1 MRGEEVAQ
9 AVGDPGTVMP
19 VAVAVAVGVRM
30 RVRVRVVMPCS
41 REVGMFVVLVAHVVP
56 LPVGGA
62 TPAGLGRDGPSG
74 PVAPGRAG
82 PHYVRMS
89 ARMHLSPAHSAHEHT
104 PGAPLPAH
112 QQAPGP
118 SHPAHEPTPN
128 PSHPAHEPTPSPSHP
143 AHQQAPDPGRPAY
156 PHPHPPSEEQFA
168 LAADLLALLADRT
181 RLALL
186 RRLSEGEADV
196 TTLTEVCGAAR
207 PAVSQHLAKLRLA
220 GLVGARKEGR
230 RVVYALHDGRLRR
243 IVDEA
248 LDLATHQR
256 PDGSSSAPAQD
267 SVRTTSRT

>member
-1 MRGEEVAQ
+1 
-9 AVGDPGTVMP
+9 
-19 VAVAVAVGVRM
+19 
-30 RVRVRVVMPCS
+30 
-41 REVGMFVVLVAHVVP
+41 
-56 LPVGGA
+56 
-62 TPAGLGRDGPSG
+62 
-74 PVAPGRAG
+74 
-82 PHYVRMS
+82 
-89 ARMHLSPAHSAHEHT
+89 MHLSPAHSAHEHT

-112 QQAPGP
+112 QPSPGP
-118 SHPAHEPTPN
+118 SHPAHQPTPG
-128 PSHPAHEPTPSPSHP
+128 ASHP

-156 PHPHPPSEEQFA
+156 PHPHPHPPSEEQFA

-230 RVVYALHDGRLRR
+230 RVVYALLDGRLRR
-243 IVDEA
+243 VVDEA

-256 PDGSSSAPAQD
+256 PDGSSVAPAQD